1 MKDIKKIIKL
11 DYISIKPY
19 FTLKNLAIMVF
30 LYLFYCY
37 LSKNPIIAI
46 AMPIFFAIIYSS
58 YPFLIGEEAGIDGLY
73 KILGINYKNVV
84 RGRYLFSLVLFVISI
99 IIGMIFFILTLFFVK
114 KIDIKIIFPNIAAYL
129 IIYII
134 LISFQYPLYFNY
146 GYKKAKTLSFFTFL
160 AFGVLSFATVYLR
173 DNIKGMLI
181 LMTENKFFS
190 LLIIELIIL
199 VIISSSIK
207 ISEKYYKKREF

>member
-19 FTLKNLAIMVF
+19 FTLKNLAIMVL
-30 LYLFYCY
+30 LYSSYCY
-37 LSKNPIIAI
+37 LSKNPFI
-46 AMPIFFAIIYSS
+46 AMSMPLLFAIIYSS

-73 KILGINYKNVV
+73 KIFGINYKNVV
-84 RGRYLFSLVLFVISI
+84 RGRYVFTLVLFVISI
-99 IIGMIFFILTLFFVK
+99 IIGLIFSIAALFFVG
-114 KIDIKIIFPNIAAYL
+114 KIHIQIVFANIAAYL
-129 IIYII
+129 IIYVI
-134 LISFQYPLYFNY
+134 LISLQYPLYFKY
-146 GYKKAKTLSFFTFL
+146 GYKKAKTLSSFTFL

-190 LLIIELIIL
+190 FLIITLIIL
-199 VIISSSIK
+199 VIISSSVK